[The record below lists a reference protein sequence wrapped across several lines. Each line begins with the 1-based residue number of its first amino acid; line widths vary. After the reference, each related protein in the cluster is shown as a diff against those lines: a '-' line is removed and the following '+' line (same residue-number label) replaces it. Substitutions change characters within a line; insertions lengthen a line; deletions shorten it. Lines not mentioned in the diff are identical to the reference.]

1 MTGAP
6 PPLRLLARD
15 PAATRALGERLGRAA
30 TAGDVI
36 ALSGP
41 LGAGKTELARGIA
54 RGLGVVG
61 PVSSPT
67 FVLVAEHEGR
77 VPLFHL
83 DGYRLSGPED
93 ALGAGLL
100 DERRAEGVTVVEWAE
115 RLSAALPAG
124 RLEIRLDGSGDDPR
138 TLDCSATDARHARR
152 RTAAQ
157 DRGFE
162 PRAHRRGT
170 LLKRRKKLSLVA
182 AASAS

>member
-1 MTGAP
+1 MTGAQLP
-6 PPLRLLARD
+6 IRLLAPD

-30 TAGDVI
+30 AAGDVI

-67 FVLVAEHEGR
+67 FILVAEHEGR

-83 DGYRLSGPED
+83 DGYRLAGPED

-100 DERRAEGVTVVEWAE
+100 DERRAAGVTVVEWAE
-115 RLSAALPAG
+115 RLSAALPVG

-138 TLDCSATDARHARR
+138 TLVCRATDVRHAR
-152 RTAAQ
+152 
-157 DRGFE
+157 
-162 PRAHRRGT
+162 
-170 LLKRRKKLSLVA
+170 LLEALA
-182 AASAS
+182 

>member
-1 MTGAP
+1 MTGALP
-6 PPLRLLARD
+6 PIRLLAPD

-30 TAGDVI
+30 VAGDVI

-77 VPLFHL
+77 LPLFHL
-83 DGYRLSGPED
+83 DGYRLASPED

-100 DERRAEGVTVVEWAE
+100 DERRAAGVTVVEWAE
-115 RLSAALPAG
+115 RLSAALPVG

-138 TLDCSATDARHARR
+138 TLVCRATDVRHA
-152 RTAAQ
+152 
-157 DRGFE
+157 
-162 PRAHRRGT
+162 
-170 LLKRRKKLSLVA
+170 LLLEALV
-182 AASAS
+182 

>member
-1 MTGAP
+1 MTAARP
-6 PPLRLLARD
+6 ELRLIAPD
-15 PAATRALGERLGRAA
+15 PRATRAVGERLGLAA
-30 TAGDVI
+30 RAGDVI

-67 FVLVAEHEGR
+67 FILISEHEGR
-77 VPLFHL
+77 LPFFHV
-83 DGYRLSGPED
+83 DGYRLAGPED

-115 RLSAALPAG
+115 RIEPALPEG

-138 TLDCSATDARHARR
+138 SLACRATDARHAR
-152 RTAAQ
+152 
-157 DRGFE
+157 
-162 PRAHRRGT
+162 
-170 LLKRRKKLSLVA
+170 LLEALA
-182 AASAS
+182 